1 MSQAEINIITIFRR
15 IAEAVDA
22 LSEDEIKRLSDSQY
36 ELEIKT
42 VRRRSKDEFTAPQE
56 PINVEEVIRELTV
69 SGTRQDAQAYLDSRY
84 SSKKSL
90 EFIARRLDIPI
101 IRQDKVEFL
110 RDKIIE
116 ATVGAR
122 LRSQAIQ
129 GTGA

>member
-1 MSQAEINIITIFRR
+1 MSQAEMNIITIFRR

-22 LSEDEIKRLSDSQY
+22 LSEEEIKRLSDPLY
-36 ELEIKT
+36 EVEVRVI
-42 VRRRSKDEFTAPQE
+42 RRRSKDEIVAPQE
-56 PINVEEVIRELTV
+56 PMNVEGIIRDLTA
-69 SGTRQDAQAYLDSRY
+69 STTRQDAQSLLDSKY
-84 SSKKSL
+84 SSKKQL
-90 EFIARRLDIPI
+90 ELIARRLDIPI

>member
-22 LSEDEIKRLSDSQY
+22 LSEDEIKRLSDPQY
-36 ELEIKT
+36 EVELRA
-42 VRRRSKDEFTAPQE
+42 VRRRSKDELAKPQE
-56 PINVEEVIRELTV
+56 PINVEEIIRELTN
-69 SGTRQDAQAYLDSRY
+69 SANRQDAQAYLDSKY
-84 SSKKSL
+84 SSKKLL
-90 EFIARRLDIPI
+90 ELIARQLDIPI

-110 RDKIIE
+110 RDKVIE

>member
-1 MSQAEINIITIFRR
+1 MSQAGTNIKTTFRR

-22 LSEDEIKRLSDSQY
+22 LSEDEIKRLSDPQY
-36 ELEIKT
+36 EVEIRA
-42 VRRRSKDEFTAPQE
+42 VRHRSKDELAVPQE
-56 PINVEEVIRELTV
+56 PINVDEIIMELTN
-69 SGTRQDAQAYLDSRY
+69 SATRQAAQAYLDSKY
-84 SSKKSL
+84 SSKKLL
-90 EFIARRLDIPI
+90 ELIARRLDIPI

-116 ATVGAR
+116 ATVGSR

>member
-22 LSEDEIKRLSDSQY
+22 LSEDEIKRLSDPQY
-36 ELEIKT
+36 EVEIRA
-42 VRRRSKDEFTAPQE
+42 VRRRSKDELAVLQE
-56 PINVEEVIRELTV
+56 PINIEEIIKELTG
-69 SGTRQDAQAYLDSRY
+69 SATRHDAQTYLDSKY
-84 SSKKSL
+84 SSKKLL
-90 EFIARRLDIPI
+90 ELIARRLDIPI

>member
-1 MSQAEINIITIFRR
+1 MAQAEINIITIFRR
-15 IAEAVDA
+15 IAEADDG
-22 LSEDEIKRLSDSQY
+22 LSEDEIKRLSDPQY
-36 ELEIKT
+36 EVEIRV
-42 VRRRSKDEFTAPQE
+42 VRRRTKDDFAAPQE
-56 PINVEEVIRELTV
+56 PINIEEIIKELTA
-69 SGTRQDAQAYLDSRY
+69 SATRQDAQDYLDSKY

-90 EFIARRLDIPI
+90 ELIARRLDIPI

>member
-22 LSEDEIKRLSDSQY
+22 LSEDEIKRLSDPQY
-36 ELEIKT
+36 EVELRA
-42 VRRRSKDEFTAPQE
+42 VRRRSKDELAKPQE
-56 PINVEEVIRELTV
+56 PINVEEIIRELTN
-69 SGTRQDAQAYLDSRY
+69 SATRQDAQAYLYSKY
-84 SSKKSL
+84 SSKKLL
-90 EFIARRLDIPI
+90 ELIARQLDIPI

-110 RDKIIE
+110 RDKVIE